1 MIVAALTLAVMFVAA
16 TLPTPLYPLYRHAFG
31 FGTITLAL
39 IYASYVLGNLL
50 ALLAFG
56 RLSDQI
62 GRRRALFPA
71 IGFAF
76 VSTLVFAFAA
86 NVAWLMVARSLSGFA
101 TGIASGALTA
111 WIAELMGPDRKSAA
125 TSWAAAANFIGLAV
139 GPLLAGL
146 LAQLAPWPLQLP
158 YFVYLPVL
166 LAIALAL
173 APARETVSKP
183 VRDVRQLSLRPRFG
197 LPREIRAPFVS
208 PAVTGFATFALVGF
222 YAALIPNL
230 LAQSMHLTAPI
241 DAAGVVFVLFVV
253 AAGATAATVHLPP
266 RRALLVGLGLLVPSV
281 GALLAAQL
289 NSSLSVLLVA
299 TVLAGVSAALGYRGS
314 LQIINQI
321 APQERRSEVVS
332 TYLIA
337 VYSGNALPVIGVGLL
352 SAALGSVTA
361 NATFAGV
368 ITVLG
373 MLAWVVGYKY
383 IPRR

>member
-31 FGTITLAL
+31 FGTVTLAL
-39 IYASYVLGNLL
+39 IYASYVLGNLV
-50 ALLAFG
+50 ALLVFG
-56 RLSDQI
+56 RLSDQV

-71 IGFAF
+71 ISFAF
-76 VSTLVFAFAA
+76 ISTLVFAFAD
-86 NVAWLMVARSLSGFA
+86 NVAWLLVARSLSGFA

-111 WIAELMGPDRKSAA
+111 WIAELMGPARKSAA
-125 TSWAAAANFIGLAV
+125 TSWAVGANFIGLAV
-139 GPLLAGL
+139 GPLLAGV
-146 LAQLAPWPLQLP
+146 LAQFAPRPLQLP

-173 APARETVSKP
+173 VPTRETVSKP

-208 PAVTGFATFALVGF
+208 PAVTAFATFALVGF

-230 LAQSMHLTAPI
+230 LAQSLHLTAPLA
-241 DAAGVVFVLFVV
+241 AAGVVCVLFVV
-253 AAGATAATVHLPP
+253 AAAATAATVHLPP